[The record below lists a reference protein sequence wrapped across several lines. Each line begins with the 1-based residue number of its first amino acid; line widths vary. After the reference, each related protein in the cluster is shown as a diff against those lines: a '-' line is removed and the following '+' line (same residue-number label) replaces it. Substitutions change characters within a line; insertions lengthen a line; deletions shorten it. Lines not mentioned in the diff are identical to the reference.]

1 MYNEVTYKKENTLN
15 FSLGTRLRYMFSGY
29 KTQIFIDT
37 LSKKAPKYILTALVV
52 LLFIYVFLHPV
63 DKIKLLYFFTRDCTI
78 DIISKNTP
86 RNNGIFVGSYES
98 REKIRIDGD
107 WVEADGKYY
116 NFVNGEV
123 YCYSED
129 MSGEWQKEQYKIDM
143 SSLMITKLLNRNN
156 YVIDISNPFVWK
168 LKEDA
173 YEKTFSLSNIR
184 IQIAYGSIAIVGDKS
199 TNGYTAEVFICFNS
213 FGTTNIEFPWD
224 E

>member
-123 YCYSED
+123 YCYYED